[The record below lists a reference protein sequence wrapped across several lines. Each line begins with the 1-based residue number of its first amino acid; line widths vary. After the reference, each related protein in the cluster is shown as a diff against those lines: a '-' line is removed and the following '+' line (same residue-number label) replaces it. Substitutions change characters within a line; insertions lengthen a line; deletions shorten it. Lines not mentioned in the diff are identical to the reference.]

1 MSTTNPPL
9 LQFRTIQVMYGASE
23 EPLLH
28 EGPKCTYDR
37 FRITGIIPGDFD
49 GDAMMDVLFTVP
61 LTNTPNDHQ
70 LGVYINWGGADFLNC
85 TLENSQPII
94 TITGEPMALDYDDNM
109 IIDLFAL
116 DEYGKRTYFLFGKD
130 RGPPG
135 KVQVSGAFRDK
146 KCKIPHSH
154 AFLDFNN
161 DFTADVVLSGE
172 TGFEVWTGVE
182 SATDFKYH
190 SEIQYP
196 TDMAHVGQSIFLDVE
211 LKGNLNLVV
220 PVCQQENCVGS
231 SSILVHTDSFRNLHI
246 DLKDPENKLWGFVS
260 PRQMFGRET
269 ITLRGG
275 DYNMDGYPDLLATL
289 VNANGEYQTVLLEN
303 VPCTGPSC
311 QNPALSRTFA
321 VQWAALLPEG
331 KKTIMG
337 SFYDFYQDGI
347 LDVVLVQM
355 DDANQ
360 FRTVA
365 HRNALDYDSN
375 FVKVIVLTGLT
386 NPLAPPPKLSPMGRR
401 KKTYGTNLPGPRVAY
416 YTTNQDGYLQNG
428 TSAQI
433 PQSAYFAL
441 QLPYSVFGLGLTP
454 NFVDTMRVGM
464 CNRSRE
470 WKQIIPNS
478 QMIVIPRPVKEPSQW
493 KAQLFVTP
501 SKLIVMSTIAL
512 GGTCFVIMLIILVLH
527 VKEKR
532 EDKLEKLQ
540 EAHRFHFDA
549 M

>member
-1 MSTTNPPL
+1 
-9 LQFRTIQVMYGASE
+9 MYGAE
-23 EPLLH
+23 AEPLLH
-28 EGPKCTYDR
+28 EGPKCTFER
-37 FRITGIIPGDFD
+37 FRITGVIPGDFD
-49 GDAMMDVLFTVP
+49 GDAMMDVLFTVR
-61 LTNTPNDHQ
+61 LTNVPGDKQ
-70 LGVYINWGGADFLNC
+70 LGVFINWGGADSMNC
-85 TLENSQPII
+85 TSENVPPLIVV
-94 TITGEPMALDYDDNM
+94 TGEPMALDYNDDM

-116 DEYGKRTYFLFGKD
+116 DESEKRTYFIFSKD
-130 RGPPG
+130 RTAPSRM
-135 KVQVSGAFRDK
+135 QVSGEFKDK
-146 KCKIPHSH
+146 KCRVPHSH

-161 DFTADVVLSGE
+161 DFTADMVISGE
-172 TGFEVWTGVE
+172 KGFELWNGVE
-182 SATDFKYH
+182 AESAFKYN
-190 SEIQYP
+190 SEIAYP
-196 TDMAHVGQSIFLDVE
+196 SDVAHVGQSLFLDVE
-211 LKGNLNLVV
+211 LRGQLNLIL
-220 PVCQQENCVGS
+220 PVCQQDNCVGS
-231 SSILVHTDSFRNLHI
+231 SSILVYTDKTFRNLHI

-260 PRQMFGRET
+260 PRGVDEFGREA

-275 DYNMDGYPDLLATL
+275 DFNMDGYPDLIATL
-289 VNANGEYQTVLLEN
+289 INAERDYQTVLLEN
-303 VPCTGPSC
+303 VACTGLSC
-311 QNPALSRTFA
+311 QNPAMSRTFA
-321 VQWAALLPEG
+321 VQWGALLPAG

-337 SFYDFYQDGI
+337 AFYDFYQDGI

-360 FRTVA
+360 FKTTA

-386 NPLAPPPKLSPMGRR
+386 NPLTPPPKLSPMGKR
-401 KKTYGTNLPGPRVAY
+401 KKTYGTNLPGPRIAY
-416 YTTNQDGYLQNG
+416 YTTNQDGYPQNG

-441 QLPYSVFGLGLTP
+441 QLPYSVFGLGRTP

-464 CNRSRE
+464 GNRSRE

-478 QMIVIPRPVKEPSQW
+478 QMIVIPRPLREPGQW

>member
-1 MSTTNPPL
+1 MIQSPWSLLLYSQIPL
-9 LQFRTIQVMYGASE
+9 LYDCLQ
-23 EPLLH
+23 

-37 FRITGIIPGDFD
+37 LRITGVIPGDFD
-49 GDAMMDVLFTVP
+49 GDAYMDVLFTAR
-61 LTNTPNDHQ
+61 LTNTTDDNRV
-70 LGVYINWGGADFLNC
+70 GVYINWGGADTMNC
-85 TLENSQPII
+85 SSENVPPLIV
-94 TITGEPMALDYDDNM
+94 ITGEPMALDYDDNM

-116 DEYGKRTYFLFGKD
+116 DENEKRTYFIFGND
-130 RGPPG
+130 RGPPA
-135 KVQVSGAFRDK
+135 KVQVSGTFRDK
-146 KCKIPHSH
+146 KAKVPHSH

-161 DFTADVVLSGE
+161 DFTADVIITGE
-172 TGFEVWTGVE
+172 TGFEVWKGVE
-182 SATDFKYH
+182 AETDFKYET
-190 SEIQYP
+190 EIQYP
-196 TDMAHVGQSIFLDVE
+196 TDMTHVGQSLFLDVE
-211 LKGNLNLVV
+211 LKGKLNLVL
-220 PVCQQENCVGS
+220 PVCQQDNCVGS
-231 SSILVHTDSFRNLHI
+231 SSILVYTDTFRNLHI

-260 PRQMFGRET
+260 PKKSSVDAFGRET

-275 DYNMDGYPDLLATL
+275 DYNMDGYPDLIATL
-289 VNANGEYQTVLLEN
+289 INANGDLQTVLLEN
-303 VPCTGPSC
+303 VPCNGPSC
-311 QNPALSRTFA
+311 QNPAMTRTFA
-321 VQWAALLPEG
+321 VQWSALLPEG
-331 KKTIMG
+331 KKTILG
-337 SFYDFYQDGI
+337 AFYDFYQDGI
-347 LDVVLVQM
+347 LDVVMVRM
-355 DDANQ
+355 DDTNNYK
-360 FRTVA
+360 TVA

-386 NPLAPPPKLSPMGRR
+386 NNLLPPPKLSPMGRR
-401 KKTYGTNLPGPRVAY
+401 KKTYGTNLPGPRIAY

-441 QLPYSVFGLGLTP
+441 QLPYSVFGLGRTP

-464 CNRSRE
+464 GNRSRE

-478 QMIVIPRPVKEPSQW
+478 QMIVIPRPIKDPGQW

-512 GGTCFVIMLIILVLH
+512 GGTCFLIMLIILVLH
-527 VKEKR
+527 IKEKR